1 MRTERIDLYDY
12 FKVERPEGAQG
23 YLTTL
28 LLDEYNFVEGRLRP
42 AMLVIA
48 GGGYAGVS
56 QREKEPVAM
65 KFLAEGFHC
74 FILDYSVEPVSFPCQ
89 LIEGAMAMAYIR
101 KNAKKLGIDNSHVSA
116 VGFSAG
122 GHLCCMLATMFNA
135 PELYDT
141 LGKDAEHCRPDAV
154 ILSYPVIT
162 SGEYAN
168 KWSIDNIT
176 GKDESLYERMSLEN
190 QVTINSS
197 PAFIWT
203 TVDDNCV
210 PMENSLYIAKAY
222 KKNGVPFELHVFESG
237 RHGLSI
243 AEQETN
249 IVNEPVS
256 KWVGLAMTWLKNR
269 GFVINK

>member
-1 MRTERIDLYDY
+1 MKTERIDLYDY
-12 FKVERPEGAQG
+12 FKVERPEKAQG

-48 GGGYAGVS
+48 GGGYENVS

-65 KFLAEGFHC
+65 KFLAEGFNC
-74 FILDYSVEPVSFPCQ
+74 FILDYSVAPVSFPCQ

-116 VGFSAG
+116 IGFSAG
-122 GHLCCMLATMFNA
+122 GHLCGMLATMFNA

-154 ILSYPVIT
+154 ILSYPVVV
-162 SGEYAN
+162 SGKYSHVR
-168 KWSIDNIT
+168 SIENIT
-176 GKDESLYERMSLEN
+176 GGDNSLKSEISLEK
-190 QVTINSS
+190 QVTKNSP

-203 TVDDNCV
+203 TVEDVAV
-210 PMENSLYIAKAY
+210 PMENSMLLASAY
-222 KKNGVPFELHVFESG
+222 RENGVPFELHVFENG
-237 RHGLSI
+237 RHGLST

-256 KWVGLAMTWLKNR
+256 KWVGLSMTWLKNR